1 MPEQTLWEY
10 AMKSNGIKILLM
22 VLSIISIITVAVSA
36 FVRDIVGAFT
46 LYGTLVILMWFFYY
60 LRAAN
65 SYVNLYETK
74 RRKERVEKLKKLARD
89 LFGEKGEE
97 LIEVSGEVLR

>member
-22 VLSIISIITVAVSA
+22 VLSIISIITVAASA
-36 FVRDIVGAFT
+36 FVRDIVDT
-46 LYGTLVILMWFFYY
+46 LTFYGILIIMMWAVYF
-60 LRAAN
+60 LLAAN
-65 SYVNLYETK
+65 SYDNK
-74 RRKERVEKLKKLARD
+74 RRKERVEKLKKLARN